1 MGVKLEVM
9 RVTTAE
15 CDDVSKRSSSR
26 VLLACGDIKGET
38 VSCRFHSFFLVFVYD
53 IYQIKSLCAWPVPL
67 HISPHIHHHTSPNQ
81 RDF

>member
-26 VLLACGDIKGET
+26 VLVACGDIKGET
-38 VSCRFHSFFLVFVYD
+38 VSCNFVLSCW
-53 IYQIKSLCAWPVPL
+53 SLCT
-67 HISPHIHHHTSPNQ
+67 IYTK
-81 RDF
+81 